1 MQTSVAISV
10 VVVNWNRAAMLR
22 ECLQSLEK
30 QVDGDGEPL
39 ELEVIVV
46 DNGSTDG
53 SAAMVESEF
62 PGVVLRRNGKNL
74 GYCEANN
81 QGIGMARG
89 ELIALL
95 NNDAAAEPQWIQ
107 QLQAAFG
114 VSADVGMAASKIV
127 TWEDPGRIDKAGH
140 LIFPDGQNRGRGTGE
155 RDLGQYDKQEEVLW
169 PDGCAAMYRKA
180 MLERI
185 GGFDEDLFAYG
196 DDAELGLRA
205 RIAGWRCVYMP
216 GAVVRHRRGST
227 LGQGNPER
235 VRLIERNRI
244 LLAAKLFPW
253 SLLIWNPL
261 FFGLRMAAGL
271 CAAGAGG
278 GDLAAFPGVGGKL
291 RVIGALLRGQ
301 WEALG
306 MLPRTLRK
314 RAAVER
320 MAVLTAG
327 ERRRLILANRLSL
340 AALFGI
346 VRSTEVTP

>member
-1 MQTSVAISV
+1 MQTTVSISV
-10 VVVNWNRAAMLR
+10 VVVNWNRSAMLR
-22 ECLQSLEK
+22 ECLQSLER
-30 QVDGDGEPL
+30 QVNGDGQRLP
-39 ELEVIVV
+39 LEVIVV

-53 SAAMVESEF
+53 SAEMVEREF
-62 PGVVLRRNGKNL
+62 PGVVVVRNQSNL

-81 QGIGMARG
+81 QGMGVAKG

-95 NNDAAAEPQWIQ
+95 NNDAAAEPSWIN
-107 QLQAAFG
+107 QLRAAFE
-114 VSADVGMAASKIV
+114 VAPEVGMAASKIV

-155 RDLGQYDKQEEVLW
+155 RDIGQYDRQEEVLW
-169 PDGCAAMYRKA
+169 PDGCAAMYRKS

-216 GAVVRHRRGST
+216 GAVVKHHRGST
-227 LGQGNPER
+227 LGRGNPER

-253 SLLIWNPL
+253 SLLVFNPL
-261 FFGLRMAAGL
+261 FFAVRMAAGL
-271 CAAGAGG
+271 IAAGAGG
-278 GDLAAFPGVGGKL
+278 GDLEAFPGLGGKL
-291 RVIGALLRGQ
+291 RVVGALLRGQ
-301 WEALG
+301 WEALQ

-320 MAVLTAG
+320 MAVLTAR
-327 ERRRLILANRLSL
+327 ERRRLILANRLSM

-346 VRSTEVTP
+346 VRSTEVTS